1 MIDNEVQ
8 TLLKKVFGDLN
19 YEKII
24 LFGSRAR
31 GDSSE
36 RSDYDILIIME
47 EDLSIKEKM
56 RLLIRLKRE
65 LAKKEVDADIIIKS
79 SNEVDYYK
87 DKIGSVVRNALRE
100 GVAL

>member
-79 SNEVDYYK
+79 SDEVDYYK
-87 DKIGSVVRNALRE
+87 DKIGSVVRNALKE